1 MPAPLEQ
8 AVSAVSGRRRI
19 TLRTTYAALLE
30 AAGWVDRDG
39 DGVRENEEGLPF
51 RFSILVNDN
60 RERLDLAELSSL
72 AFRAVGLD
80 ASVEVIEWSALGA
93 RITSPERDFDAF
105 IVVWVPEFR
114 LDDRDQFHSD
124 RTGGPVA
131 FSGLSDPELDEMM
144 DALAVETDPEAVREL
159 IRAYQA
165 RMVELQ
171 PYTFFYSP
179 DRIAARSARLRGV
192 TMDARGEWATVKD
205 WWLDSDVEGSG
216 GG

>member
-1 MPAPLEQ
+1 
-8 AVSAVSGRRRI
+8 
-19 TLRTTYAALLE
+19 
-30 AAGWVDRDG
+30 VDRNG
-39 DGVRENEEGLPF
+39 DGIRENEEGVPF

-60 RERLDLAELSSL
+60 RERMDLAELSSL

-124 RTGGPVA
+124 RAAGPVA
-131 FSGLSDPELDEMM
+131 FSGLSDPTLDGLM
-144 DALAVETDPEAVREL
+144 DALAVETDPDAAREL
-159 IRAYQA
+159 IHAYQA

-192 TMDARGEWATVKD
+192 RMDARGEWATVKD
-205 WWLDSDVEGSG
+205 WWLAPEDRGRG